1 MNDFYKSPPISAQF
15 SVVRFTVNS
24 QQSTSCLSAP
34 GIDMN
39 HSQQGEWDYLRMSKR
54 LGLFRFVQMPGSH
67 ELMFCNPVGL
77 VEKIILAGR
86 D

>member
-1 MNDFYKSPPISAQF
+1 MSA
-15 SVVRFTVNS
+15 T
-24 QQSTSCLSAP
+24 
-34 GIDMN
+34 GIDMS

-77 VEKIILAGR
+77 VEKIIVAGR